1 MLDEEE
7 QKELEKELKD
17 FYKEKDEKDK
27 VEVEQMINE
36 FRKLMDTSN
45 ELAQLSVNLLKRLDN
60 FLKENIR
67 NE

>member
-45 ELAQLSVNLLKRLDN
+45 ELAQLSVNLLKKLND
-60 FLKENIR
+60 FLER
-67 NE
+67 V